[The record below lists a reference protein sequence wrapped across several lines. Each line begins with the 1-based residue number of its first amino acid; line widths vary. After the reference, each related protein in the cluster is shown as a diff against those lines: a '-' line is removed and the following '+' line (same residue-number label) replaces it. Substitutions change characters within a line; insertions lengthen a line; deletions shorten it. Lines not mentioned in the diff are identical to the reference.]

1 MKPYAVAVIF
11 ARGGSKG
18 VVGKNVRLLAGK
30 PLVAYAV
37 ETARASAVIER
48 VVVSTD
54 DARIAEIARQY
65 GAEIP
70 FMRPKELAG
79 DDCPEWL
86 AWQHAIRILQDS
98 PGDRDIDVFVSI
110 PPTSPLR
117 IVADVDACIQAL
129 LDNKADVVITVT
141 PAHRNPYFNMVSLDA
156 AGYARRVC
164 EPEDTIHTRQGAP
177 EVFDV
182 TTVAYAAR
190 PEHVLHASSIFEG
203 KVKAVVVPPERSVDI
218 DTDLDFQFAEWLLK
232 SGSGRAFGET
242 T

>member
-1 MKPYAVAVIF
+1 MKPYVVAVIF

-18 VVGKNVRLLAGK
+18 VVGKNIRLLAGK

-65 GAEIP
+65 GADIP

-79 DDCPEWL
+79 DDSSEWL
-86 AWQHAIRILQDS
+86 AWQHAIRTLQGS
-98 PGDRDIDVFVSI
+98 PGDRGIDVFVSI

-117 IVADVDACIQAL
+117 TVADIEACIQAL

-156 AGYARRVC
+156 SGYARRVC
-164 EPEDTIHTRQGAP
+164 KPEDTIHTRQGAP
-177 EVFDV
+177 AVFDM

-190 PEHVLHASSIFEG
+190 PEYVLHASSIFEG
-203 KVKAVVVPPERSVDI
+203 KVKAVVIPPERSLDI
-218 DTDLDFQFAEWLLK
+218 DTELDFQIAGCLLA
-232 SGSGRAFGET
+232 SSSGRAFGEAT
-242 T
+242 

>member
-1 MKPYAVAVIF
+1 MKPYVVAVIF

-18 VVGKNVRLLAGK
+18 VVGKNIRLLAGK

-65 GAEIP
+65 GADIP

-86 AWQHAIRILQDS
+86 AWQHAIRTLQGL
-98 PGDRDIDVFVSI
+98 PGDRGIDVFVSI

-117 IVADVDACIQAL
+117 TVADIEACIQTL

-156 AGYARRVC
+156 SGYARRVC

-177 EVFDV
+177 AVFDM

-190 PEHVLHASSIFEG
+190 PEYVLHASSIFDG
-203 KVKAVVVPPERSVDI
+203 KVKAVVIPPERSLDI
-218 DTDLDFQFAEWLLK
+218 DTELDFQIAGYLLA
-232 SGSGRAFGET
+232 SSSGRTFGEAT
-242 T
+242 